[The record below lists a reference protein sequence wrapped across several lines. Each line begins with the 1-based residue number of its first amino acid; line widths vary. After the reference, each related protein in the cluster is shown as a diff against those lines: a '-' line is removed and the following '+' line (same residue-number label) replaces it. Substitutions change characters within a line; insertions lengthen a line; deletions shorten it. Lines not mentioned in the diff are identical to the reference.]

1 YTPSGLDAERCRT
14 GGQYGSRRELRRLP
28 CRRGQMPPL
37 SSPGCGCGSGT
48 TSSAPCLAGA
58 AAPANGAGALSDGA
72 GAEPKA
78 RVNAPS
84 SAAAMILDM
93 SAFLLVLVDEELP
106 IIASSATVPGQ
117 EQRPCQARVFLAQT
131 RKIKENRALSLFLP
145 SETVWGKSP

>member
-1 YTPSGLDAERCRT
+1 GGEGWRR
-14 GGQYGSRRELRRLP
+14 GGQCGSRRELRRLP

-48 TSSAPCLAGA
+48 TSSAPCLASA
-58 AAPANGAGALSDGA
+58 EATASVPDALSNVT

-106 IIASSATVPGQ
+106 IIASSATV
-117 EQRPCQARVFLAQT
+117 
-131 RKIKENRALSLFLP
+131 
-145 SETVWGKSP
+145 